1 MSKNLDVNECEIG
14 GVRPRCSNIELYR
27 IIVMI
32 SIICH
37 HYVVNSGLIEVLLE
51 DPSFSHSI
59 PYILFGMWGKTGIN
73 CFVMITGWYMCK
85 SNISIRKFL
94 KLLFQIEFY
103 NILISSILYFTHV
116 VDYNFKDYI
125 KDMLPIKNL
134 YTDFA
139 SCFLVFY
146 LFIPFLNILIRN
158 MNRIQHSI
166 LLLLC
171 ISTYTL
177 CPFLHFEVGMNY
189 VGWFVIIYI
198 ISSYLRIY
206 SGRFQDNSRFWL
218 ICSLASVFGAVLSVL
233 FFSQTERPYR
243 FVSDSNQIF
252 ALLVAVSTFMC
263 FRCLPIRYSK
273 IINSIGAATFGVL
286 LIHANNGAMRQWLWR
301 NMVDCVGHYSA
312 NVYITYSI
320 FVVLL
325 IFLICVII
333 DLIRSYFIEKPFF
346 SLLDKHY
353 NMVIKY
359 DNIFK

>member
-1 MSKNLDVNECEIG
+1 
-14 GVRPRCSNIELYR
+14 
-27 IIVMI
+27 
-32 SIICH
+32 
-37 HYVVNSGLIEVLLE
+37 
-51 DPSFSHSI
+51 
-59 PYILFGMWGKTGIN
+59 
-73 CFVMITGWYMCK
+73 
-85 SNISIRKFL
+85 
-94 KLLFQIEFY
+94 
-103 NILISSILYFTHV
+103 
-116 VDYNFKDYI
+116 
-125 KDMLPIKNL
+125 
-134 YTDFA
+134 
-139 SCFLVFY
+139 
-146 LFIPFLNILIRN
+146 
-158 MNRIQHSI
+158 
-166 LLLLC
+166 
-171 ISTYTL
+171 
-177 CPFLHFEVGMNY
+177 MNY